1 MADEKILNEEL
12 PEEEVGFYT
21 LVDEE
26 GNESEF
32 EVIGEHEMDGVIYY
46 ALIPVDEDSD
56 EYVIQKMGKDEDG
69 EDCLVSVDDDDEF
82 EKIAEI
88 FDDELFEEVDYD
100 N

>member
-1 MADEKILNEEL
+1 MANDKILNEEL
-12 PEEEVGFYT
+12 PEEQAGIYT
-21 LVDEE
+21 LVDED

-32 EVIGEHEMDGVIYY
+32 EVIGEHEMDGVVYY
-46 ALIPVDEDSD
+46 ALIPVAEESD
-56 EYVIQKMGKDEDG
+56 EYVILKLAEDEDG
-69 EDCLVSVDDDDEF
+69 EECLVSVDDDDEF

>member
-56 EYVIQKMGKDEDG
+56 EYVILKMGKDEDG

-88 FDDELFEEVDYD
+88 FEDELFEEVDYD

>member
-56 EYVIQKMGKDEDG
+56 EYVILKQGKDEDG

-88 FDDELFEEVDYD
+88 FEDELFEEVDYD